1 MQSITHKTDLK
12 KICGDLQNNP
22 SLSLT
27 EQVAYVHKAV
37 LKKKVK
43 FPLLEYLT
51 KELSIIIPRQKQ
63 IAFLDEIVALDEI
76 GSYTIT
82 GKLLQ
87 LRIEKNLSES
97 LKKAEEYIITADKW
111 YACDIIGERVFGF
124 SLLKYPDKIIPVLKK
139 LSKHRDK
146 WMVRSIGVAGH
157 YAIKKGLD
165 KATTEILFK
174 LLLSLSNT
182 TDFHTKKG
190 IGWAAKTTSKFHPDI
205 IKKYKKEIYN
215 DPEVQQ
221 WFKTKIKIGL
231 SRSYKYAGLRSF
243 GKFGTAEAQ
252 PQLFAKK

>member
-1 MQSITHKTDLK
+1 M
-12 KICGDLQNNP
+12 CEYLQNNP
-22 SLSLT
+22 SLSLS
-27 EQVAYVHKAV
+27 EQVNYIHKTV

-43 FPLLEYLT
+43 FPLLEYFT
-51 KELSIIIPRQKQ
+51 KELSLIIPKQKQ
-63 IAFLDEIVALDEI
+63 IKFLEEIVALDEI
-76 GSYTIT
+76 GSYTIA

-87 LRIEKNLSES
+87 LRLEKDLLQS

-124 SLLKYPDKIIPVLKK
+124 SLLNQPHKIIPVLKK
-139 LSKHRDK
+139 LAKHEDK

-165 KATTEILFK
+165 KTSADTLFK

-190 IGWAAKTTSKFHPDI
+190 IGWAAKTTAKFHPDI
-205 IKKYKKEIYN
+205 IKKHQKEIYS
-215 DPEVQQ
+215 DPEVKQ

-231 SRSYKYAGLRSF
+231 SRSFKYAG
-243 GKFGTAEAQ
+243 KY
-252 PQLFAKK
+252 KV